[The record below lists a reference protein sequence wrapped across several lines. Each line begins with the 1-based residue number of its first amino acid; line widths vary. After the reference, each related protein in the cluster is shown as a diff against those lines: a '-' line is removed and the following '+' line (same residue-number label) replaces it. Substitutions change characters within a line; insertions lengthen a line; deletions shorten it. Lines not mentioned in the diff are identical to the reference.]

1 MNKGRLELINMAYA
15 KLDKNSDGRIDISD
29 LKGVYNVTK
38 HPKVFGI

>member
-1 MNKGRLELINMAYA
+1 MAYA